1 MKRRASREIEVFSM
15 SAIDLFA
22 AAMGAFALLAI
33 ILLPYY
39 QNELR
44 EKTPENAIAQ
54 LLRAAQESSVE
65 TEEKKKALE
74 IKRSAMARNV
84 SDIKSD
90 AQELLNKLRA
100 AEQSLLE
107 KKAAVTPP
115 PAVVIPEPIEEE
127 PGPLPEP
134 ATVSFRF
141 LGMNTT
147 ADDIV
152 VAMDMS
158 RCMGGHEESVNKSVE
173 RIVLSL
179 QENHA
184 VKIVGFQQTDAGARL
199 RQWPNTGGLRQI
211 NVGGTKT
218 AAIDFAKGLTRNF
231 GGSASMLDAFDK
243 MFAGPGQAIF
253 LVSDGLPNPKAND
266 GLSPNRLIAEITRR
280 NAALPGGP
288 KEIHSVVVGN
298 YFDYRGTVDFMEN
311 LAARNNGQFMA
322 LASTSAGVCD

>member
-1 MKRRASREIEVFSM
+1 MKRRSDRQIEVFSM

-22 AAMGAFALLAI
+22 AAMGAFALIAI

-44 EKTPENAIAQ
+44 EKTPDNAIAE
-54 LLRAAQESSVE
+54 LLRAAEESSVE

-74 IKRSAMARNV
+74 IKRSAMAQNV
-84 SDIKSD
+84 SDVKSE

-107 KKAAVTPP
+107 KQAAATPP
-115 PAVVIPEPIEEE
+115 PAVVVPEPIEED

-152 VAMDMS
+152 VALDMS
-158 RCMGGHEESVNKSVE
+158 RCMGGHEASVNKAVE
-173 RIVLSL
+173 RVILSL
-179 QENHA
+179 QDNHA
-184 VKIVGFQQTDAGARL
+184 VKVLGFQQTDAGPRI
-199 RQWPNTGGLRQI
+199 RQWPANGRLRQI
-211 NVGGTKT
+211 NAGGTKT
-218 AAIDFAKGLTRNF
+218 GAIDFAKGLTRQF

-243 MFAGPGQAIF
+243 MLSGPGEAIF
-253 LVSDGLPNPKAND
+253 LISDGLPNPRAND
-266 GLSPNRLIAEITRR
+266 GLSPNRLISEITRR
-280 NAALPGGP
+280 NAGR
-288 KEIHSVVVGN
+288 KEIHAVVVGN
-298 YFDYRGTVDFMEN
+298 YFDFRGTVEFMEN
-311 LAARNNGQFMA
+311 LAAKNNGQFMA

>member
-1 MKRRASREIEVFSM
+1 MKRRRGRNIEVFSM

-54 LLRAAQESSVE
+54 LARAAEESSVE
-65 TEEKKKALE
+65 TKEKKKALE
-74 IKRSAMARNV
+74 IKRSAMAQNV

-90 AQELLNKLRA
+90 AQELLDKLRA
-100 AEQSLLE
+100 AEQTLQE
-107 KKAAVTPP
+107 KQAAPTPP

-147 ADDIV
+147 ADDVV
-152 VAMDMS
+152 VALDMS
-158 RCMGGHEESVNKSVE
+158 RCMGGQEKSINKAVE
-173 RIVLSL
+173 RIILSL
-179 QENHA
+179 QDNHA
-184 VKIVGFQQTDAGARL
+184 VKVVGFQQTDSGAKI
-199 RQWPNTGGLRQI
+199 RQWPATGKLRQI
-211 NVGGTKT
+211 NAGGTKT
-218 AAIDFAKGLTRNF
+218 GAIDFAKGLTRQF
-231 GGSASMLDAFDK
+231 GGSASMLDAFDD
-243 MFAGPGQAIF
+243 MFNGPGQAIF
-253 LVSDGLPNPKAND
+253 LVSDGLPNPRANE
-266 GLSPNRLIAEITRR
+266 GLRPSNLIREITRR
-280 NAALPGGP
+280 NNGR

-298 YFDYRGTVDFMEN
+298 YFDYRGTVDFMEE

-322 LASTSAGVCD
+322 LASTSPGICD

>member
-22 AAMGAFALLAI
+22 AAMGAFALIAI

-44 EKTPENAIAQ
+44 EKTPDNAIAE
-54 LLRAAQESSVE
+54 LLRAAEESSVE
-65 TEEKKKALE
+65 TKVKKKALE
-74 IKRSAMARNV
+74 IKRSAMAQNV

-107 KKAAVTPP
+107 EQAAATPP
-115 PAVVIPEPIEEE
+115 PAVVVPEPIEEE
-127 PGPLPEP
+127 PGPTPEP

-158 RCMGGHEESVNKSVE
+158 RCMGGHQASVNKAVE

-179 QENHA
+179 QDNHA
-184 VKIVGFQQTDAGARL
+184 VKIVGFQQTDAGARI
-199 RQWPNTGGLRQI
+199 RQWPTSGGLRQI
-211 NVGGTKT
+211 NAGGTKS
-218 AAIDFAKGLTRNF
+218 AAISYAKGLTREF

-243 MFAGPGQAIF
+243 MLAGPGQAIF
-253 LVSDGLPNPKAND
+253 LVSDGLPNPSANN
-266 GLSPNRLIAEITRR
+266 GLSSNRLISEITRR
-280 NAALPGGP
+280 NSALGAGR

-298 YFDYRGTVDFMEN
+298 YFDYRGTVQFMEN

>member
-1 MKRRASREIEVFSM
+1 MKRRRERTIEVFSM

-44 EKTPENAIAQ
+44 EKTPDNAIAE
-54 LLRAAQESSVE
+54 LARAAEESSVE
-65 TEEKKKALE
+65 TKEKKKALE

-90 AQELLNKLRA
+90 AQELLDKLRA
-100 AEQSLLE
+100 AEQSLQE
-107 KKAAVTPP
+107 KKAAATPP
-115 PAVVIPEPIEEE
+115 PAVVVPEPIEEE

-147 ADDIV
+147 ADDV
-152 VAMDMS
+152 VIAMDMS
-158 RCMGGHEESVNKSVE
+158 RCMGGHEKSVNKAVE

-179 QENHA
+179 QDNHA
-184 VKIVGFQQTDAGARL
+184 VKVVGFQQTDAGARL
-199 RQWPNTGGLRQI
+199 RQWPAGGNLRQI
-211 NVGGTKT
+211 NSGGTKT
-218 AAIDFAKGLTRNF
+218 GAIDFAKGLTRQF

-243 MFAGPGQAIF
+243 LLAGPGEAIF
-253 LVSDGLPNPKAND
+253 LVSDGLPNPRAND
-266 GLSPNRLIAEITRR
+266 GLSPNRLVNEITRR
-280 NAALPGGP
+280 NSGR

-298 YFDYRGTVDFMEN
+298 YFDYRGTVEFMEN
-311 LAARNNGQFMA
+311 LAARNGGQFMA
-322 LASTSAGVCD
+322 LASTSAGICD

>member
-1 MKRRASREIEVFSM
+1 MKRRRERTIEVFSM

-44 EKTPENAIAQ
+44 ENTPENAIAQ
-54 LLRAAQESSVE
+54 LLRAAEESSVE
-65 TEEKKKALE
+65 TVEKKKALQ
-74 IKRSAMARNV
+74 IKRSAMASNV

-90 AQELLNKLRA
+90 AQELLDKLRA
-100 AEQSLLE
+100 AEQTLLE
-107 KKAAVTPP
+107 KKAAPTPP

-147 ADDIV
+147 ADDVV
-152 VAMDMS
+152 VALDMS
-158 RCMGGHEESVNKSVE
+158 RCMGGHEKSINQAME

-179 QENHA
+179 QDNHA
-184 VKIVGFQQTDAGARL
+184 VKIVGFQQTDAGPRL
-199 RQWPNTGGLRQI
+199 RQWPATGKLRQI
-211 NVGGTKT
+211 NSGGTKT
-218 AAIDFAKGLTRNF
+218 GAIDFAKGLTRQL

-243 MFAGPGQAIF
+243 MLSGPGQAIF
-253 LVSDGLPNPKAND
+253 LVSDGLPNPRAND
-266 GLSPNRLIAEITRR
+266 GLSPNRLISEITRR
-280 NAALPGGP
+280 NNGR

-311 LAARNNGQFMA
+311 LAARNGGQFMA
-322 LASTSAGVCD
+322 LASTSAGICD

>member
-1 MKRRASREIEVFSM
+1 MKRRRGRNIEVFSM

-44 EKTPENAIAQ
+44 EKTPENAIAE
-54 LLRAAQESSVE
+54 LLRAAEESSVE
-65 TEEKKKALE
+65 TVEKKKALE
-74 IKRSAMARNV
+74 IKRSAMASNV

-90 AQELLNKLRA
+90 AQELLDKLRA
-100 AEQSLLE
+100 AEQTLLE
-107 KKAAVTPP
+107 KKAAATPP

-147 ADDIV
+147 ADDVV
-152 VAMDMS
+152 VAIDMS
-158 RCMGGHEESVNKSVE
+158 RCMGGHEKSINKAVE
-173 RIVLSL
+173 RIILSL
-179 QENHA
+179 QDNHA
-184 VKIVGFQQTDAGARL
+184 VKIVGFQQTDTGAKI
-199 RQWPNTGGLRQI
+199 RQWPATGKLRQI
-211 NVGGTKT
+211 NAGGTKT
-218 AAIDFAKGLTRNF
+218 AAIDFAKGLTRQF
-231 GGSASMLDAFDK
+231 GGSASMLNAFDQ
-243 MFAGPGQAIF
+243 MLNEPGQAIF
-253 LVSDGLPNPKAND
+253 LVSDGLPNPSAND
-266 GLSPNRLIAEITRR
+266 GLRGSSLVREISRR
-280 NAALPGGP
+280 NNGR

-298 YFDYRGTVDFMEN
+298 YFDYRGTVDFMED

>member
-1 MKRRASREIEVFSM
+1 MKRRRERTIEVFSM

-54 LLRAAQESSVE
+54 LLRAAEESSVE
-65 TEEKKKALE
+65 TVEKKKALE

-107 KKAAVTPP
+107 KQAAATPP
-115 PAVVIPEPIEEE
+115 PAVVVPEPVEEE
-127 PGPLPEP
+127 PGPSPEP

-141 LGMNTT
+141 LGLNTT
-147 ADDIV
+147 ADDVV
-152 VAMDMS
+152 VAVDMS
-158 RCMGGHEESVNKSVE
+158 RCMGGHEKSINKAVS
-173 RIVLSL
+173 RIIRSL
-179 QENHA
+179 QDNHA
-184 VKIVGFQQTDAGARL
+184 VKIVGFQQTDSGAKI
-199 RQWPNTGGLRQI
+199 RQWPASGGLRQI
-211 NVGGTKT
+211 NAGGTKT
-218 AAIDFAKGLTRNF
+218 GAIDFTKGLTSQF

-243 MFAGPGQAIF
+243 MFNGPGQAIF
-253 LVSDGLPNPKAND
+253 LVSDGLPNPRANE
-266 GLSPNRLIAEITRR
+266 GLRSRSLVNEITRR
-280 NAALPGGP
+280 NNGR

-298 YFDYRGTVDFMEN
+298 YFDYRGTVDFMED
-311 LAARNNGQFMA
+311 LAARNRGQFMA
-322 LASTSAGVCD
+322 LASTTAGVCD

>member
-1 MKRRASREIEVFSM
+1 MKRRGARNIEVFSM

-44 EKTPENAIAQ
+44 ENTPENAIAQ
-54 LLRAAQESSVE
+54 LLRAAEESSVE
-65 TEEKKKALE
+65 TVEKKKALE
-74 IKRSAMARNV
+74 IKRSAMAQNV

-90 AQELLNKLRA
+90 AQELLDKLRA
-100 AEQSLLE
+100 AEQTLLE
-107 KKAAVTPP
+107 KKAAATPP
-115 PAVVIPEPIEEE
+115 PAVVVPEPVEEE

-147 ADDIV
+147 ADDVV
-152 VAMDMS
+152 VALDMS
-158 RCMGGHEESVNKSVE
+158 RCMGGHEKSINKAVE
-173 RIVLSL
+173 R
-179 QENHA
+179 
-184 VKIVGFQQTDAGARL
+184 IVGFQQTDSGAKL
-199 RQWPNTGGLRQI
+199 RQWPATGKLRQI
-211 NVGGTKT
+211 NAGGTKT
-218 AAIDFAKGLTRNF
+218 GAIDFAKGLTRQF

-243 MFAGPGQAIF
+243 MFNGPGQAIF
-253 LVSDGLPNPKAND
+253 LVSDGLPNPSAND
-266 GLSPNRLIAEITRR
+266 GLRPSNLIREITRR
-280 NAALPGGP
+280 NQALPAGP

-298 YFDYRGTVDFMEN
+298 YFDYRGTVDFMED

-322 LASTSAGVCD
+322 LASTSPGICD